1 MMREQLDDGERRV
14 TVQQINPNPEH
25 GPPAHRPNQR
35 VECADGFSMSV
46 QASSYN
52 YSHPR
57 RDLAPSYSQV
67 EVGMPN
73 SPDDLTNTVYPYVPR
88 QVIVDVICK
97 HGGIISGQLPA
108 GIPYLRYND

>member
-1 MMREQLDDGERRV
+1 MK
-14 TVQQINPNPEH
+14 VQQINPDPEH

-57 RDLAPSYSQV
+57 RDRASSYSQV

-73 SPDDLTNTVYPYVPR
+73 SPEPLLTLYAEDSLDLTNTVYPYVPR

-97 HGGIISGQLPA
+97 HGGIIGGQLPA

>member
-1 MMREQLDDGERRV
+1 MK
-14 TVQQINPNPEH
+14 VQQINPDPEH
-25 GPPAHRPNQR
+25 GPPAWRPNKR

-46 QASSYN
+46 QASSFN
-52 YSHPR
+52 YCHPR
-57 RDLAPSYSQV
+57 RDRASSYSQV

-73 SPDDLTNTVYPYVPR
+73 SPEPLLAQYAEDSLDLTNTVYPYVPR

-97 HGGIISGQLPA
+97 HGGIIGGQLPA